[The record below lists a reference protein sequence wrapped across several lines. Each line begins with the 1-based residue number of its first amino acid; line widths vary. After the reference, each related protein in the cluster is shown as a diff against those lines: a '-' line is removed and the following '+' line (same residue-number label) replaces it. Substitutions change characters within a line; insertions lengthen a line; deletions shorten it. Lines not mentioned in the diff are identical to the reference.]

1 MHGTV
6 LLVFLLLGL
15 GAVTAVGQAL
25 EEPREVPNGNA
36 QAGATVIVQMCSA
49 CHSLKYVTYN
59 DLLNL
64 GIGKQQ
70 LDELRGDNDLLAH
83 IAGQMPEDVAKE
95 TYGVIPPDLSLMAS
109 AREGGADYVY
119 RMLTGFYQTPEG
131 TTDNHA
137 FAGTRMPDILGIS
150 YATDP
155 QTVSQIQQTA
165 HDATAFLEWAAD
177 PKANER
183 VTLGYYVIGYL
194 LVLTV
199 ILYLWKREI
208 WKDVA

>member
-1 MHGTV
+1 MSIS
-6 LLVFLLLGL
+6 LLAGL
-15 GAVTAVGQAL
+15 AAVTAIGQAL
-25 EEPREVPNGNA
+25 EDPRKESNGSA
-36 QAGATVIVQMCSA
+36 QAGATTIVQTCSA
-49 CHSLKYVTYN
+49 CHSLKYIAYN

-70 LDELRGDNDLLAH
+70 LDELRGDNDLLSH
-83 IAGQMPEDVAKE
+83 IAAQLPEDVAKE

-109 AREGGADYVY
+109 AREGGADYIY
-119 RMLTGFYQTPEG
+119 RMLTSFYQTPQG

-155 QTVSQIQQTA
+155 QTMSQIRQTA

-194 LVLTV
+194 LFLTV
-199 ILYLWKREI
+199 ILYFWKREI
-208 WKDVA
+208 WKDVTD